1 LGGQIFDLDLPSGK
15 EEEVKEDEKPAEG
28 AEEE

>member
-15 EEEVKEDEKPAEG
+15 EEEKKDGSADG